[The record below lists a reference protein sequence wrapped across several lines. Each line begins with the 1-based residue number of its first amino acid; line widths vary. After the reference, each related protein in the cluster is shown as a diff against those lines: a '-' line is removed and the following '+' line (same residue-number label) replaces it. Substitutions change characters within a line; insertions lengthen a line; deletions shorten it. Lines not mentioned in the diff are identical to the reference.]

1 MTETRSQRLGR
12 LRKQAA
18 ITLMLVVGTA
28 FAAPAF
34 AHETETG
41 ADRLDAI
48 GGSVID
54 QVDGNPLNQT
64 LSQLDPSAM
73 PVGSAISSADQG
85 RIQKVLSR
93 AMALL
98 GIPYRWGGTT
108 TNGFDCSG
116 LVGYV
121 FRTALGINLP
131 RVSREIAHQGTKV
144 QTADLAEGDLVFFG
158 RGRGI
163 DHVGIYIGEG
173 KFLHAPRT
181 GRDVTVSNLDGYWAQ
196 HLVTARRISG

>member
-12 LRKQAA
+12 LRKKAA
-18 ITLMLVVGTA
+18 ITLTLVAGIA
-28 FAAPAF
+28 FAMPAL
-34 AHETETG
+34 AHQTETS
-41 ADRLDAI
+41 ADRLDSI

-54 QVDGNPLNQT
+54 QVDGSPLSQT

-73 PVGSAISSADQG
+73 PAGSPISSTDQG

-93 AMALL
+93 AMTLL

-163 DHVGIYIGEG
+163 DHVGIYIGDG

-181 GRDVTVSNLDGYWAQ
+181 GRDVTVSKLDGYWSQ
-196 HLVTARRISG
+196 HLVTARRIAG